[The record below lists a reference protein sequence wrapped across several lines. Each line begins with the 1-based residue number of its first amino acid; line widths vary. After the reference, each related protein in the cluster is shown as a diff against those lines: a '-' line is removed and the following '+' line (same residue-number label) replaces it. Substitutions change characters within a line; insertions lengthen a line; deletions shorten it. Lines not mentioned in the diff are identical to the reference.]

1 MNHLKTIGVP
11 AIPVFGKNHG
21 KGNADGQEEFTTGFR
36 DRQDPV
42 QGLFSLTDQFGILSV
57 LAKPL
62 TRIHLETGFPVVI
75 VDVMIS

>member
-21 KGNADGQEEFTTGFR
+21 KRNADGQEEFTTGFL

-42 QGLFSLTDQFGILSV
+42 QGLFQRS
-57 LAKPL
+57 K
-62 TRIHLETGFPVVI
+62 LETSDQGYI
-75 VDVMIS
+75 ISLNIQR